1 MICPLMSAGTDADQ
15 DAIKCYGEDC
25 AWWVVHAN
33 PKDSRCAMFLL
44 GVKAAEGV

>member
-25 AWWVVHAN
+25 AWWVN
-33 PKDSRCAMFLL
+33 SRGECAMFLL